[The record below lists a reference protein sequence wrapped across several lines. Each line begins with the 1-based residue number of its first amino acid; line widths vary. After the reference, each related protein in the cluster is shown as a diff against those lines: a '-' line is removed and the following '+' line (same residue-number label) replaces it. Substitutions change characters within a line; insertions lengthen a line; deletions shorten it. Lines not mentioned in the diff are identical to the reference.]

1 MFICSHYKVYW
12 LSTIVTE
19 YLNTVIFVLTLTDD
33 SSIFRVL
40 TVMTANF
47 KVRAVHKL
55 GFCAKTQHIVQE
67 DGPSSLTKEGIW
79 EGSWTWVETMFA
91 WITLQTRLHWRSVH
105 FSWDG
110 MLRYRALRIVWI
122 KVYTSFA
129 LSTWKLQLQLQFWG
143 SLLSWKLESS
153 PGPHPQPNT
162 IINTYTKS
170 RNYTWIYQGIT
181 PSPGCRPKLTLMLR
195 IWLPLGL
202 EKCFAED
209 RSLTFRTLLSF
220 SGF

>member
-1 MFICSHYKVYW
+1 
-12 LSTIVTE
+12 
-19 YLNTVIFVLTLTDD
+19 
-33 SSIFRVL
+33 
-40 TVMTANF
+40 MTANF

-91 WITLQTRLHWRSVH
+91 WITLQTRLHWRWVH

-110 MLRYRALRIVWI
+110 MLRYSDLWIVWI

-170 RNYTWIYQGIT
+170 RNYTWIYHGIT
-181 PSPGCRPKLTLMLR
+181 PNPGCRPKLTVMLR
-195 IWLPLGL
+195 IWLPLDFEKKNEFFLILQQPKSWLSFLHQL
-202 EKCFAED
+202 EKRA
-209 RSLTFRTLLSF
+209 
-220 SGF
+220 SGFLYITNHIHLVKHAINYTVWLSYSP